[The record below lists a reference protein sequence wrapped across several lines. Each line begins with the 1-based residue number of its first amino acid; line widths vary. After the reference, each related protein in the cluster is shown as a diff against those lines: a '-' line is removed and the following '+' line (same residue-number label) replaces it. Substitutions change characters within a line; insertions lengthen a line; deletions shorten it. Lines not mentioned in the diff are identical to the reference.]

1 MKVVFT
7 ESGWQDYLWFQEHN
21 RPLLKRINDLIKD
34 AQRSPFRGLGKPEPL
49 KGELSG
55 YWSRRI
61 NAEHRLVYGV
71 SETAL
76 TIIYRLSAPLYEIT
90 TKPLRRFPSEI
101 KGYCPRRGPQGQQLL
116 EKEQWV
122 RDIRVL

>member
-1 MKVVFT
+1 MKIVFT

-21 RPLLKRINDLIKD
+21 RPLLKRINDLIRD

-61 NAEHRLVYGV
+61 NTEHRLVYSV
-71 SETAL
+71 SETEL
-76 TIIYRLSAPLYEIT
+76 TIIACRRHY
-90 TKPLRRFPSEI
+90 TK
-101 KGYCPRRGPQGQQLL
+101 
-116 EKEQWV
+116 
-122 RDIRVL
+122 

>member
-1 MKVVFT
+1 MKIVFT

-61 NAEHRLVYGV
+61 NTEHRLVYSV
-71 SETAL
+71 SETEL
-76 TIIYRLSAPLYEIT
+76 TIIACRRHY
-90 TKPLRRFPSEI
+90 TK
-101 KGYCPRRGPQGQQLL
+101 
-116 EKEQWV
+116 
-122 RDIRVL
+122 

>member
-1 MKVVFT
+1 MKIVFT

-21 RPLLKRINDLIKD
+21 RPLLKRINDLIRD

-61 NAEHRLVYGV
+61 NAEHRLVYSV
-71 SETAL
+71 SATEL
-76 TIIYRLSAPLYEIT
+76 TIIACRRHY
-90 TKPLRRFPSEI
+90 TK
-101 KGYCPRRGPQGQQLL
+101 
-116 EKEQWV
+116 
-122 RDIRVL
+122 

>member
-1 MKVVFT
+1 MKLVFT
-7 ESGWQDYLWFQEHN
+7 ESGWRDYLWFQEHN

-71 SETAL
+71 SETEL
-76 TIIYRLSAPLYEIT
+76 TIIACRYHY
-90 TKPLRRFPSEI
+90 TK
-101 KGYCPRRGPQGQQLL
+101 
-116 EKEQWV
+116 
-122 RDIRVL
+122 